1 MNEEDFDQDFTFD
14 DEKMNEKKNSKSKSK
29 KKNKSNG
36 FQSFGLSLPV
46 FQAIMKRGY
55 KVPTPI
61 QRKAIPVIL
70 KNKDIVAMAR
80 TGSGKTAAF
89 LIPMFEKLKGHDPN
103 SGPRA
108 LILSPTRELALQ
120 TLKFTQQL
128 GKLTDLIATAILGGE
143 KLEEQFSN
151 LHAHPDI
158 IIATPGRFMHLCI
171 EMDLKLND
179 VKYVVFDEADRL
191 FEMGFQEQINDI
203 IKRLPSQR
211 QTLLFSATLSKI
223 LAEFAKAGL
232 YEPELIRLDIEM
244 KLNENLKLLFFHS
257 RHDDKTSLLLYL
269 LRSIIP
275 IDQQIVVFVATRH
288 HCEYLKELFDQ
299 QQQQNLFSSVTIYS
313 TLDHLTRKINLSK
326 YQTNKAR
333 ILIVTDIAAR
343 GLDIPSLDNVINYHF
358 PATPKLFLH
367 RVGRVARAGRMGTAY
382 SFISTDEISYLFD
395 VQEFIGKTI
404 KYATNNDDNNNNN
417 NDYHL
422 IFGNVPQTII
432 DEESET
438 LNKLTEINVDLIN
451 LFTVQQNA
459 YQHYLRTRPTSTYA
473 SIKQMKQYHKQIIN
487 MSIHPIFKQNYLA
500 DDLTP
505 NVLIQQLRSFRA
517 KNTIFEVNPSSNNTA
532 SAMMKRKRAHDE
544 KLILKYDIKKDQLLT
559 EINHDDQ
566 TKTLEV
572 DNLTITIQDPNELD
586 DDNNNIESPCKKK
599 KKNRRDVDKE
609 FFIPYQPADFKR
621 EKGLEIQSFEHQTNE
636 AVMDLTNDD
645 GTQIRGPTVQKTKWD
660 RKKKKFVTVGQNDSK
675 TKKVKTESGQWIQAS
690 YKTNAYKKWLNKSKI
705 LDKELPDSRRN
716 KSEHH
721 INDDDISS
729 AQAKPRQFQQRV
741 KQLMNR
747 QKTQLKAKGQQ
758 MPSHSELKKPEQIV
772 KKRAE
777 KRQRESLQRARQ
789 MRKGGRTN
797 YKNKRHSNKPKHA
810 RHSSS
815 NTNNSSKRTKNK

>member
-1 MNEEDFDQDFTFD
+1 MNEEDFQQDFTFD
-14 DEKMNEKKNSKSKSK
+14 GEINKTKNLKSK

-36 FQSFGLSLPV
+36 FQSFGLSSPV
-46 FQAIMKRGY
+46 FKAIMKRGY

-120 TLKFTQQL
+120 TLKFTKEL

-143 KLEEQFSN
+143 RLEEQFSN

-171 EMDLKLND
+171 EMDLKLYD
-179 VKYVVFDEADRL
+179 IKYVVFDEADRL

-203 IKRLPSQR
+203 VKRLPSQR

-244 KLNENLKLLFFHS
+244 KLNENLKLLFFHL
-257 RHDDKTSLLLYL
+257 RHDDKTALLLYL

-275 IDQQIVVFVATRH
+275 IDQQIVLFVATRH
-288 HCEYLKELFDQ
+288 HCEYLKELLEQQQ
-299 QQQQNLFSSVTIYS
+299 QQQQNLFSAVTIYS
-313 TLDHLTRKINLSK
+313 TLDHTTRKINLSK
-326 YQTNKAR
+326 YQTGKAR

-382 SFISTDEISYLFD
+382 SFISTDELSYLFD
-395 VQEFIGKTI
+395 IQEFIGKTI
-404 KYATNNDDNNNNN
+404 KYAINNDNN

-432 DEESET
+432 DEESDT
-438 LNKLTEINVDLIN
+438 IKKLTEINIDLIN
-451 LFTVQQNA
+451 LFQVQQNA
-459 YQHYLRTRPTSTYA
+459 YQHYLRSRPTSTYA
-473 SIKQMKQYHKQIIN
+473 SIKQMKQYHNQIIN
-487 MSIHPIFKQNYLA
+487 MDIHPIFKQNYIA
-500 DDLTP
+500 EDLTP
-505 NVLIQQLRSFRA
+505 NILIQQLKTFRA

-532 SAMMKRKRAHDE
+532 CAIMKRKRAHDE
-544 KLILKYDIKKDQLLT
+544 KLILKHDKKDQSLS
-559 EINHDDQ
+559 EINDDDQ

-586 DDNNNIESPCKKK
+586 NDNNMESSRKKK
-599 KKNRRDVDKE
+599 KKNRREVDKE

-621 EKGLEIQSFEHQTNE
+621 EKGLEIQSFERQTNE

-645 GTQIRGPTVQKTKWD
+645 GTQIRGPTIQKTKWD
-660 RKKKKFVTVGQNDSK
+660 RKKKKFVTVGQTDAK
-675 TKKVKTESGQWIQAS
+675 TKKIKTESGQWIQAS
-690 YKTNAYKKWLNKSKI
+690 YKTNAKI
-705 LDKELPDSRRN
+705 EYID
-716 KSEHH
+716 
-721 INDDDISS
+721 
-729 AQAKPRQFQQRV
+729 
-741 KQLMNR
+741 
-747 QKTQLKAKGQQ
+747 
-758 MPSHSELKKPEQIV
+758 
-772 KKRAE
+772 
-777 KRQRESLQRARQ
+777 
-789 MRKGGRTN
+789 RK
-797 YKNKRHSNKPKHA
+797 
-810 RHSSS
+810 
-815 NTNNSSKRTKNK
+815 